1 METIIQKALKILL
14 DKYGVEYDCVRI
26 EEDNDH
32 YYAIIETEDPSRLI
46 GRNGTTLNALQTIL
60 KNILWSQSE
69 EKIFVTLDVDGY
81 RRSQYEKT
89 YDKIRKSIE
98 LMKERNLAEMT
109 LYPMKPFLRR
119 LVHLWI
125 AENYPDLTTNSVGEG
140 SQRAIR
146 IFYK

>member
-32 YYAIIETEDPSRLI
+32 YYAIIETADPSRLI
-46 GRNGTTLNALQTIL
+46 GRNGTTLNALQTVL

-69 EKIFVTLDVDGY
+69 EKIFVTLDIDGY
-81 RRSQYEKT
+81 RRSQYDKT
-89 YDKIRKSIE
+89 YEKIRKSIE
-98 LMKERNLAEMT
+98 LMKDRNLSEMT

-125 AENYPDLTTNSVGEG
+125 AKNYPDLTTNSVGEG
-140 SQRAIR
+140 AQRSIR
-146 IFYK
+146 IYYK

>member
-1 METIIQKALKILL
+1 METIIQKALKLLL

-32 YYAIIETEDPSRLI
+32 YYAIIETTDPSRLI
-46 GRNGTTLNALQTIL
+46 GRNGATLNALQTIL
-60 KNILWSQSE
+60 KNILWAKSE

-89 YDKIRKSIE
+89 YEKIKKSIE
-98 LMKERNLAEMT
+98 LMKERNLSEMT

-125 AENYPDLTTNSVGEG
+125 AKNYPDLTTNSVGEG
-140 SQRAIR
+140 VQRAIR
-146 IFYK
+146 IMYK